1 MFVLEGKD
9 KAIEQ
14 FPAVVNAIQ
23 GLQSQLANDESF
35 SFKFGAVLTFN
46 EPDSQEDPICKL
58 TPDYMEFLD
67 FLSDKARNAE
77 KLKPVYGRFGSWSG
91 VRTGV
96 ELFNKCRDESN
107 VLVVVGD
114 KGFNSEW
121 ADSILVDRLVEN
133 NCRLLGFQLY
143 GGEPD
148 NFNNFVLQIGNM
160 IDCSAPRISRK
171 KRELIVYPEQLRNG
185 NEYAEV
191 NHNTYCL
198 DFPNRSMTQGW
209 LVFPQKTSHWSWRG

>member
-1 MFVLEGKD
+1 VLNVNGHPIYYGTFKNKIEKDLQKINLVFVLEGKD

-96 ELFNKCRDESN
+96 ELFNKSDGRS
-107 VLVVVGD
+107 
-114 KGFNSEW
+114 
-121 ADSILVDRLVEN
+121 R
-133 NCRLLGFQLY
+133 
-143 GGEPD
+143 
-148 NFNNFVLQIGNM
+148 
-160 IDCSAPRISRK
+160 SAHS
-171 KRELIVYPEQLRNG
+171 
-185 NEYAEV
+185 
-191 NHNTYCL
+191 
-198 DFPNRSMTQGW
+198 FPVCQ
-209 LVFPQKTSHWSWRG
+209 

>member
-1 MFVLEGKD
+1 MEGKD

-46 EPDSQEDPICKL
+46 ESECQEDPICKL

-114 KGFNSEW
+114 KGSTANGRIPPWWTGWWRITAGCWGSSFT
-121 ADSILVDRLVEN
+121 AEN
-133 NCRLLGFQLY
+133 RTT
-143 GGEPD
+143 
-148 NFNNFVLQIGNM
+148 
-160 IDCSAPRISRK
+160 STISCCK
-171 KRELIVYPEQLRNG
+171 SG
-185 NEYAEV
+185 
-191 NHNTYCL
+191 T
-198 DFPNRSMTQGW
+198 
-209 LVFPQKTSHWSWRG
+209 